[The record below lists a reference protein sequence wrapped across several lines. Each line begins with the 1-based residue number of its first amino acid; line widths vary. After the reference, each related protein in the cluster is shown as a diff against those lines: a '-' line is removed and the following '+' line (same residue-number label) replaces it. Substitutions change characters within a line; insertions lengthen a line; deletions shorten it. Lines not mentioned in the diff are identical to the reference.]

1 KKGWWNFLL
10 PIDIDNDGDM
20 DLIAGNLGLNNRF
33 IATEKEPVKLYYN
46 DFDGN
51 GRKEQVITYYLG
63 GKEIPLASKSELEKQ
78 IPVLK
83 KKFLFAADFA
93 SASLT
98 DLFGADKL
106 KNASVFTADYFSNA
120 VLVNNGNLAFE
131 IKPLP
136 WQVQLSSFKC
146 AVPVNLNDD
155 DLPDLLLMGNYYDN

>member
-1 KKGWWNFLL
+1 
-10 PIDIDNDGDM
+10 
-20 DLIAGNLGLNNRF
+20 
-33 IATEKEPVKLYYN
+33 
-46 DFDGN
+46 
-51 GRKEQVITYYLG
+51 

-93 SASLT
+93 SATLT

-106 KNASVFTADYFSNA
+106 KNASDFKADYFSNA
-120 VLVNNGNLAFE
+120 VLVNNGKMEFE

-146 AVPVNLNDD
+146 GVPLNLNDD
-155 DLPDLLLMGNYYDN
+155 DLPDLLVMGNYYEDLIDLGRHDADFGSILINQGNGKFAYEKVDGLTIKGQVRRIGKINLTGKEAFILAKNNDSLQ